1 MWLSWITPPNFQ
13 TAPASSLIHKNGN
26 PLSIYH
32 HPSETPCSSIFQGG
46 DRLFSIYH
54 LIFIY
59 HRLKWTCLHINI
71 SWYVN
76 RSFNRGYFWFQGGK
90 LQFHRLETKCFAA
103 WNSLF
108 QALKPIVSRHETLC
122 FAICS
127 KKAMP
132 RNQRFL
138 LENHSLN
145 SATRALLTS
154 IFSLIPE

>member
-1 MWLSWITPPNFQ
+1 MFYN
-13 TAPASSLIHKNGN
+13 
-26 PLSIYH
+26 Y
-32 HPSETPCSSIFQGG
+32 
-46 DRLFSIYH
+46 
-54 LIFIY
+54 LIFSMVALSLRIFKKY
-59 HRLKWTCLHINI
+59 IVSLGRNC
-71 SWYVN
+71 
-76 RSFNRGYFWFQGGK
+76 
-90 LQFHRLETKCFAA
+90 
-103 WNSLF
+103 LF

-127 KKAMP
+127 KKAMS

>member
-1 MWLSWITPPNFQ
+1 M
-13 TAPASSLIHKNGN
+13 
-26 PLSIYH
+26 SI
-32 HPSETPCSSIFQGG
+32 EVSIGDTFGFQG
-46 DRLFSIYH
+46 LKQSVLPHETACFSP
-54 LIFIY
+54 
-59 HRLKWTCLHINI
+59 RNE
-71 SWYVN
+71 V
-76 RSFNRGYFWFQGGK
+76 
-90 LQFHRLETKCFAA
+90 
-103 WNSLF
+103 F

-127 KKAMP
+127 KKAMS

>member
-1 MWLSWITPPNFQ
+1 MEVSTGDTFGFK
-13 TAPASSLIHKNGN
+13 AGN
-26 PLSIYH
+26 
-32 HPSETPCSSIFQGG
+32 CS
-46 DRLFSIYH
+46 
-54 LIFIY
+54 FIG
-59 HRLKWTCLHINI
+59 LKQ
-71 SWYVN
+71 S
-76 RSFNRGYFWFQGGK
+76 
-90 LQFHRLETKCFAA
+90 
-103 WNSLF
+103 
-108 QALKPIVSRHETLC
+108 VSRHETLC